1 LPAAILDGIA
11 APQVIPFEARAVP
24 VENWIYSRGA
34 KQFVRVLTFRN
45 GRLVAI
51 DEGSVRQLVV
61 A

>member
-1 LPAAILDGIA
+1 MAAEEVG
-11 APQVIPFEARAVP
+11 QVTPFDARAVP
-24 VENWIYSRGA
+24 VEHWIYSRGA
-34 KQFVRVLTFRN
+34 KQFVRVLTFRD